1 MLKSISIVIALL
13 IALPPECF
21 GASRL
26 IDDFRHGPGP
36 GWESKSFQGETRYFP
51 AVVDNIPC
59 LKAEADNSASGLF
72 YKIEYDAAAE
82 PILSWSWR
90 IDNLVSKG
98 DARTKAGDDYPARI
112 YVVFPSLFFWR
123 TRALNYVWANRLPE
137 GQAIPNSF
145 TSKAMM
151 VAVESG
157 PAHLG
162 QWRTYRRNIQADFR
176 RYFGYEPPPVGAIA
190 IMTDTDNTG
199 EKASACYGPIR
210 VESLDRRGDA
220 VP

>member
-1 MLKSISIVIALL
+1 MKSIPIIIALL
-13 IALPPECF
+13 ISLPLQSL
-21 GASRL
+21 GAGRL
-26 IDDFRHGPGP
+26 IDDFQNGPGP

-51 AVVDNIPC
+51 AVVDRIPC

-72 YKIEYDAAAE
+72 YRIDYDPAAE

-90 IDNLVSKG
+90 VDNLVSKG

-145 TSKAMM
+145 TANAMM

-162 QWRTYRRNIQADFR
+162 QWRTYRRNIREDFR
-176 RYFGYEPPPVGAIA
+176 RYFGYEPPRVGAIA

-199 EKASACYGPIR
+199 EKASACYGAIR
-210 VESLDRRGDA
+210 VESLDQTGPVR
-220 VP
+220 

>member
-1 MLKSISIVIALL
+1 MLKSISLVIAVL
-13 IALPPECF
+13 ISLPPECL

-36 GWESKSFQGETRYFP
+36 GWESKSFKGETRYFA

-82 PILSWSWR
+82 PILTWSWLV
-90 IDNLVSKG
+90 DNLVSKG

-112 YVVFPSLFFWR
+112 YVVFPSLLFWK

-145 TSKAMM
+145 TSNAMM

-176 RYFGYEPPPVGAIA
+176 RFFGFEPPPVGAIA

-210 VESLDRRGDA
+210 VESLDRQGGA
-220 VP
+220 AP

>member
-1 MLKSISIVIALL
+1 MPSTPLL
-13 IALPPECF
+13 IALLLFLPQP
-21 GASRL
+21 GLAAGRV
-26 IDDFRHGPGP
+26 IDDFRHGLGP
-36 GWESKSFQGETRYFP
+36 GWESKSFQGETRYLP
-51 AVVDNIPC
+51 AVIEQVPC

-72 YKIEYDAAAE
+72 YKIDYDAAAE

-90 IDNLVSKG
+90 VDNLVSRG

-112 YVVFPSLFFWR
+112 YVVFPSLLFWR

-145 TSKAMM
+145 TANAMM

-162 QWRTYRRNIQADFR
+162 QWRTYRRDIHEDFR
-176 RYFGYEPPPVGAIA
+176 RYFGFEPPRVGAIA

-199 EKASACYGPIR
+199 EKASACYGAIR
-210 VESLDRRGDA
+210 VEGPGPPPS
-220 VP
+220 P

>member
-1 MLKSISIVIALL
+1 MKAISIILALL
-13 IALPPECF
+13 IFLPLESL

-26 IDDFRHGPGP
+26 IDDFHNGLGP

-51 AVVDNIPC
+51 AVVDNVPC
-59 LKAEADNSASGLF
+59 LKAVADNSASGLF
-72 YKIEYDAAAE
+72 YKIEYDPAAE
-82 PILSWSWR
+82 PILSWSW
-90 IDNLVSKG
+90 IVDNLVSKG

-112 YVVFPSLFFWR
+112 YVVFPSLLFWR
-123 TRALNYVWANRLPE
+123 TRALNYVWANRLPL

-145 TSKAMM
+145 TSNAMM

-162 QWRTYRRNIQADFR
+162 QWRTYRRNIHEDFR
-176 RYFGYEPPPVGAIA
+176 RYFGYEPPKVGAIA

-199 EKASACYGPIR
+199 EKASACYGAIW
-210 VESLDRRGDA
+210 VEGPDQATA
-220 VP
+220 VR

>member
-1 MLKSISIVIALL
+1 M
-13 IALPPECF
+13 PWRH
-21 GASRL
+21 RL
-26 IDDFRHGPGP
+26 IDDFHDGAGP

-59 LKAEADNSASGLF
+59 LKAVADNSASGLF

-82 PILSWSWR
+82 PILSWSWEV
-90 IDNLVSKG
+90 DNLVSKG

-123 TRALNYVWANRLPE
+123 TKALNYVWANRLPV

-145 TSKAMM
+145 TANAMM

-162 QWRTYRRNIQADFR
+162 QWRSYRRNIYEDFR
-176 RYFGYEPPPVGAIA
+176 RYFGYEPPEVGAIA

-199 EKASACYGPIR
+199 EKASACYGAIR
-210 VESLDRRGDA
+210 VESLPPPTR
-220 VP
+220 